1 MLRGLLTLCILLCSS
16 LTWAQRNVPSDM
28 NVAVLKRVEFPYLT
42 LSRSGFSWINLLTF
56 GLFDGNRATVQVSRF
71 VKIRDENDR
80 FMVLGRLTTIR
91 AGKIIAIRQN
101 GAGLVEEIW
110 ILTEQEAQAAERL
123 QEDSE

>member
-56 GLFDGNRATVQVSRF
+56 GLLDGNRATVQVSRF